1 MQKRARL
8 SAEKEAEP
16 VCEPSGLTPFF
27 LFPKNDCFRNA

>member
-27 LFPKNDCFRNA
+27 PKNDCFRNA

>member
-16 VCEPSGLTPFF
+16 VCEPSAYA